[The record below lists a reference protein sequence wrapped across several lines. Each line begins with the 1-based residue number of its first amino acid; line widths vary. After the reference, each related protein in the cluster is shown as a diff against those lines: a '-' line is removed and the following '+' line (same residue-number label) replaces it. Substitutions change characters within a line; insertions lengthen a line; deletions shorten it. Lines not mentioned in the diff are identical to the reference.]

1 MFNTWISRRV
11 MIGATAATLAMGAV
25 QAAPAVAGQ
34 HVVPPPDR
42 QDRIGAGPREDTRP
56 VRLPPDRAD
65 GLGSARLPTMPTPV
79 VLVRTVS
86 SDEFDW
92 LAALIGA
99 AAAVVCGAFAAA
111 ARVVRARRPAVGQL

>member
-1 MFNTWISRRV
+1 MLETRISRR
-11 MIGATAATLAMGAV
+11 ITIAATAAMLAMGAV

-56 VRLPPDRAD
+56 VQLPPDRAD

-86 SDEFDW
+86 NDEFDW
-92 LAALIGA
+92 VAALIGA
-99 AAAVVCGAFAAA
+99 AAAIVCGAFAAA
-111 ARVVRARRPAVGQL
+111 ARVVRAGKPAIGRL